1 MQNADALLP
10 SGAAMSGDSVN
21 ATCEGLG
28 KIVESCSGA
37 IVIVLASKGARRLFG
52 AKSAAKS

>member
-1 MQNADALLP
+1 MQNANALLP

-28 KIVESCSGA
+28 KIVEWCSGA
-37 IVIVLASKGARRLFG
+37 IVIVLASEGARRLFG